1 MFQVLLVEDN
11 EISQKTLSQLLNFK
25 DCGVTIAANGKQAVE
40 AFSKRAYDLILMDV
54 QMPEMDGLDATRI
67 IRGLERGT
75 GRRIPIVA
83 ITGYALEGDKERC
96 LKAGMDGYLAKPVG
110 MDDLFRVVEEFLE
123 KAPEAALS
131 Q

>member
-25 DCGVTIAANGKQAVE
+25 ECKVTVAENGKQAVE
-40 AFSKRAYDLILMDV
+40 AFSRHDYDLILMDV

-83 ITGYALEGDKERC
+83 ITGYALAGDKEKC
-96 LKAGMDGYLAKPVG
+96 LEAGMDGYLAKPVG
-110 MDDLFRVVEEFLE
+110 MEELFKVVEEFLE